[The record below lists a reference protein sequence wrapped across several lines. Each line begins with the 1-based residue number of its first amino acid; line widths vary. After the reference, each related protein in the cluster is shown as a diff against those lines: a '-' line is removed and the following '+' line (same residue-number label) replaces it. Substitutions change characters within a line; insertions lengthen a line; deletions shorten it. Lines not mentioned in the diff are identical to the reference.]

1 MVPME
6 KNTDKYTH
14 STRAA
19 PSSAQSP
26 GTSNKGKLS
35 YSWVT
40 KIHLLE
46 NLMSHYMNKG
56 NIHEYHTQLTL
67 QFSRRTEP
75 DEETSWQN
83 FESMRTHLS
92 IMLLLLIFN
101 YNNPSIL

>member
-14 STRAA
+14 STQAA
-19 PSSAQSP
+19 PASAQSP

-40 KIHLLE
+40 RNHLLE

-56 NIHEYHTQLTL
+56 NIHKYNSWLYSSHGEKNQMKKLLDKTL
-67 QFSRRTEP
+67 
-75 DEETSWQN
+75 
-83 FESMRTHLS
+83 RTHLS
-92 IMLLLLIFN
+92 ITLLFLIFN
-101 YNNPSIL
+101 YSNPPIF